1 MSIGSVAL
9 KSGIGIGV
17 ATAIGSFVAHEKL
30 EKDGQWTNANS
41 ALSNGMIMGAL
52 GGSVAAMAV
61 GQLAHNN
68 TIFGIGG
75 GILFGAQIG
84 NLAGM
89 AGAMVID

>member
-17 ATAIGSFVAHEKL
+17 ATAIGSFVAHEQL
-30 EKDGQWTNANS
+30 EQDGQWTDANS
-41 ALSNGMIMGAL
+41 NFSTAMQLGALS
-52 GGSVAAMAV
+52 GSVAALGAGSIMRSNALIGV
-61 GQLAHNN
+61 
-68 TIFGIGG
+68 GG

-89 AGAMVID
+89 LGAMAIK